1 LSSCEY
7 LDLVYDPAMRL
18 QRTAKINLISNV
30 PLFAG
35 CSKRELAL
43 VASIADEI
51 AQPTG
56 TVLTVEGKKGREFCI
71 LVSGEVDVRQRRKR
85 LRLLSAGD
93 FFGEIALILDAPRSA
108 TVTSTTDVRLLVID
122 QDAFRR
128 LLRESPSIQG
138 KVLEALALRLADE
151 SL

>member
-1 LSSCEY
+1 
-7 LDLVYDPAMRL
+7 MRL
-18 QRTAKINLISNV
+18 RSNAKVDLISNV

-35 CSKRELAL
+35 CSKRELSL

-51 AQPTG
+51 AQPAG
-56 TVLTVEGKKGREFCI
+56 TVLTVEGKPGREFCI
-71 LVSGEVDVRQRRKR
+71 LVGGDAEVRQRDRR
-85 LRLLSAGD
+85 LRVLSGGD

-108 TVTSTTDVRLLVID
+108 TVTAMSDVRLLVID
-122 QDAFRR
+122 RAAFRR

-138 KVLEALALRLADE
+138 KVLEALATRLAAE

>member
-1 LSSCEY
+1 
-7 LDLVYDPAMRL
+7 MRL
-18 QRTAKINLISNV
+18 RSNAKVDLISKV

-35 CSKRELAL
+35 CSKRELGL

-51 AQPTG
+51 AQPAG
-56 TVLTVEGKKGREFCI
+56 TSLIEQGKKGREFCI
-71 LVSGEVDVRQRRKR
+71 LVAGEVDVHQGRKQ

-108 TVTSTTDVRLLVID
+108 TVTATTDVRLLVID
-122 QDAFRR
+122 RAAFRR
-128 LLRESPSIQG
+128 LLREAPLIQD
-138 KVLEALALRLADE
+138 KVIEALASRLAGE

>member
-1 LSSCEY
+1 
-7 LDLVYDPAMRL
+7 MRL
-18 QRTAKINLISNV
+18 RSNAKVDLISKV

-35 CSKRELAL
+35 CSKLELAL

-51 AQPTG
+51 AQPAG
-56 TVLTVEGKKGREFCI
+56 TSLIEQGKKGREFCI
-71 LVSGEVDVRQRRKR
+71 LVAGEVDVRQGRKQ

-108 TVTSTTDVRLLVID
+108 TVTATTDVRLLVID
-122 QDAFRR
+122 QNAFRR

>member
-1 LSSCEY
+1 
-7 LDLVYDPAMRL
+7 MRL
-18 QRTAKINLISNV
+18 RSNAKVDLISKV

-35 CSKRELAL
+35 CSKRELGL

-51 AQPTG
+51 AQPAG
-56 TVLTVEGKKGREFCI
+56 TSLIEQGKKGREFCI
-71 LVSGEVDVRQRRKR
+71 LVDGEVDVRQGRKQ

-108 TVTSTTDVRLLVID
+108 TVTATTDVRLLVID
-122 QDAFRR
+122 QNAFRR

>member
-1 LSSCEY
+1 
-7 LDLVYDPAMRL
+7 MRL
-18 QRTAKINLISNV
+18 RSNAKVDLIAKV

-35 CSKRELAL
+35 CSKRELGL

-51 AQPTG
+51 AQPAG
-56 TVLTVEGKKGREFCI
+56 TSLIEQGKKGREFCI
-71 LVSGEVDVRQRRKR
+71 LVAGEVDVHQGRKQ

-108 TVTSTTDVRLLVID
+108 TVTATTDVRLLVID
-122 QDAFRR
+122 QNAFRR

>member
-1 LSSCEY
+1 
-7 LDLVYDPAMRL
+7 MRL
-18 QRTAKINLISNV
+18 RSNAKVDLIAKV

-35 CSKRELAL
+35 CSKRELGL

-51 AQPTG
+51 AQPAG
-56 TVLTVEGKKGREFCI
+56 TSLIEQGKKGREFCI
-71 LVSGEVDVRQRRKR
+71 LVEGEVDVRQGRKQ

-108 TVTSTTDVRLLVID
+108 TVTATTDVRLLVID
-122 QDAFRR
+122 QNAFRR
-128 LLRESPSIQG
+128 LLRESPSIQR

>member
-1 LSSCEY
+1 
-7 LDLVYDPAMRL
+7 MRL
-18 QRTAKINLISNV
+18 RSNAKVDLISKV

-43 VASIADEI
+43 VASITDEI

-56 TVLTVEGKKGREFCI
+56 AVLTVEGKTGREFCI
-71 LVSGEVDVRQRRKR
+71 LISGEAEVRQRTKR
-85 LRLLSAGD
+85 LRLLSGGD

-108 TVTSTTDVRLLVID
+108 TVTATSDVRLLVID
-122 QDAFRR
+122 RHAFHRV
-128 LLRESPSIQG
+128 LRESPSIQG
-138 KVLEALALRLADE
+138 KVLEALAVRLAAE

>member
-1 LSSCEY
+1 
-7 LDLVYDPAMRL
+7 MRL
-18 QRTAKINLISNV
+18 RSNAKVDLISNV
-30 PLFAG
+30 PLLAA
-35 CSKRELAL
+35 CSKRELSL

-56 TVLTVEGKKGREFCI
+56 TVLTVEGKTGREFCI
-71 LVSGEVDVRQRRKR
+71 LISGDAEVRQRDKR

-108 TVTSTTDVRLLVID
+108 TVTATSEVRLLVID
-122 QDAFRR
+122 QNAFRR

-138 KVLEALALRLADE
+138 KVLEALAVRLADE

>member
-1 LSSCEY
+1 M
-7 LDLVYDPAMRL
+7 A
-18 QRTAKINLISNV
+18 LIAQV

-43 VASIADEI
+43 VAGIADEI
-51 AQPTG
+51 AQPAG
-56 TVLTVEGKKGREFCI
+56 SALTVEGKPGREFCV
-71 LVSGEVDVRQRRKR
+71 LVGGDAEVRQRNKR
-85 LRLLSAGD
+85 LGLLSGGD

-108 TVTSTTDVRLLVID
+108 TVTATSDVRLLVID
-122 QDAFRR
+122 RNAFHR

-138 KVLEALALRLADE
+138 KVLEALAARLAAE

>member
-1 LSSCEY
+1 
-7 LDLVYDPAMRL
+7 MRL
-18 QRTAKINLISNV
+18 RSNAKVDLISKV

-35 CSKRELAL
+35 CSKRELTL

-51 AQPTG
+51 AQPAG
-56 TVLTVEGKKGREFCI
+56 TSLIEQGKKGREFCI
-71 LVSGEVDVRQRRKR
+71 LVAGEVDVRQGRKQ

-108 TVTSTTDVRLLVID
+108 TVTATTDVRLLVID
-122 QDAFRR
+122 QNAFRR
-128 LLRESPSIQG
+128 LLRESPSIQT
-138 KVLEALALRLADE
+138 KVLEALASRLAAE

>member
-1 LSSCEY
+1 
-7 LDLVYDPAMRL
+7 MRL
-18 QRTAKINLISNV
+18 RSNAKVDLISKV

-35 CSKRELAL
+35 CSKRELTL

-51 AQPTG
+51 AQPAG
-56 TVLTVEGKKGREFCI
+56 TSLIEQGKKGREFCI
-71 LVSGEVDVRQRRKR
+71 LVAGEVDVRQGRKQ

-108 TVTSTTDVRLLVID
+108 TVTATSDVRLLVID
-122 QDAFRR
+122 RAAFRR
-128 LLRESPSIQG
+128 LLHEAPLIQD
-138 KVLEALALRLADE
+138 KVLEALASRLAGE